1 MIEEADRNG
10 KGYVTAEDL
19 PNRFAEGKLQLEFA
33 EVDSWRKRICW
44 ISIPF
49 EAGAVVAPVIFGMTP
64 SDCTQVWVHICI

>member
-44 ISIPF
+44 ISIHF
-49 EAGAVVAPVIFGMTP
+49 EAGAVVPGLLCHDVR
-64 SDCTQVWVHICI
+64 